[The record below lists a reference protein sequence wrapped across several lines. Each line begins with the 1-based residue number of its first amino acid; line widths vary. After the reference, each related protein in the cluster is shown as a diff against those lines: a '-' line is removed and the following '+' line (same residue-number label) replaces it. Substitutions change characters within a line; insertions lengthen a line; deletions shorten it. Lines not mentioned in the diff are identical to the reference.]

1 MNPIS
6 TAHDVSNNLADSA
19 AASADAAIRSTQR
32 LANQALDGM
41 ASTVSDLRAEAAPMI
56 RAATD
61 KVSALTQ
68 RGVDTVRQGSQQLV
82 DSAHQASARTRDYV
96 QHEPVKALLM
106 AAATGAALMALLSM
120 VQRSRSSN

>member
-1 MNPIS
+1 MNPTNTAQDLS
-6 TAHDVSNNLADSA
+6 TNLADST
-19 AASADAAIRSTQR
+19 AASAESAIRSTQR
-32 LANQALDGM
+32 IANQALDGM
-41 ASTVSDLRAEAAPMI
+41 VGTVSDLRAEAAPI
-56 RAATD
+56 VRAATD

-68 RGVDTVRQGSQQLV
+68 LSIDTVRQSSQQLV

-120 VQRSRSSN
+120 VQRSRSSD

>member
-1 MNPIS
+1 MNPIN
-6 TAHDVSNNLADSA
+6 TAHDVSNTLADSA

-32 LANQALDGM
+32 MANQALDGM
-41 ASTVSDLRAEAAPMI
+41 AGTVSDLRAEAAPMI

-82 DSAHQASARTRDYV
+82 DGAHEASARTRDYV

>member
-1 MNPIS
+1 MNPTNTS
-6 TAHDVSNNLADSA
+6 QDLSNNLADSA

-32 LANQALDGM
+32 MANQALDGM
-41 ASTVSDLRAEAAPMI
+41 ASTVSGLRADAAPMI

-61 KVSALTQ
+61 RVSALTQ
-68 RGVDTVRQGSQQLV
+68 RGVDTVRHGSQQLV
-82 DSAHQASARTRDYV
+82 DGAHQASARTRDYV

>member
-1 MNPIS
+1 MNPINTS
-6 TAHDVSNNLADSA
+6 QDLSNNLADSA

-32 LANQALDGM
+32 MANQALDGM
-41 ASTVSDLRAEAAPMI
+41 ASTVSDLRTEAAPMI

-61 KVSALTQ
+61 RVSALTQ
-68 RGVDTVRQGSQQLV
+68 RGVDTVRHGSQQLV
-82 DSAHQASARTRDYV
+82 DGAHQASARTRDYV

>member
-1 MNPIS
+1 MNPTNTS
-6 TAHDVSNNLADSA
+6 QDLSNHLADSA

-32 LANQALDGM
+32 MANQALDGM
-41 ASTVSDLRAEAAPMI
+41 ASTVSDLRADAAPMI

-61 KVSALTQ
+61 RVNALTQ
-68 RGVDTVRQGSQQLV
+68 RGVDTVRHGSQQLV
-82 DSAHQASARTRDYV
+82 DGAHQASARTRDYV

>member
-41 ASTVSDLRAEAAPMI
+41 AGTVSELRAEAAPMI

-68 RGVDTVRQGSQQLV
+68 RGVDTVRHGSQQLV

>member
-1 MNPIS
+1 MNPIN

-41 ASTVSDLRAEAAPMI
+41 AGTVSDLRAEAAPMI

-68 RGVDTVRQGSQQLV
+68 RGVDTARSGFG
-82 DSAHQASARTRDYV
+82 DRDKPASNRR
-96 QHEPVKALLM
+96 
-106 AAATGAALMALLSM
+106 
-120 VQRSRSSN
+120 

>member
-1 MNPIS
+1 MNPINTS
-6 TAHDVSNNLADSA
+6 QDLSNNLADSA

-32 LANQALDGM
+32 MANQALDGM
-41 ASTVSDLRAEAAPMI
+41 ASTVSDLRADAAPMI

-61 KVSALTQ
+61 RVSALTQ
-68 RGVDTVRQGSQQLV
+68 RGVDTVRHGSQQLV
-82 DSAHQASARTRDYV
+82 DGAHQASARTRDYV

>member
-1 MNPIS
+1 MNPINTS
-6 TAHDVSNNLADSA
+6 QDLSNNLADSA

-32 LANQALDGM
+32 MANQALDGM

-61 KVSALTQ
+61 RVSALTQ
-68 RGVDTVRQGSQQLV
+68 RGVDTVRHGSQQLV
-82 DSAHQASARTRDYV
+82 DGAHQASARTRDYV

>member
-1 MNPIS
+1 MNPTS
-6 TAHDVSNNLADSA
+6 TANDVSNNLADSA
-19 AASADAAIRSTQR
+19 AASAEAAIRSTQR

-41 ASTVSDLRAEAAPMI
+41 AGTVSDLRAEAVPMI

-68 RGVDTVRQGSQQLV
+68 RGVDTVRQGSQQIV
-82 DSAHQASARTRDYV
+82 DSAYEASARTRDYV

>member
-1 MNPIS
+1 MNPTNTAQDLS
-6 TAHDVSNNLADSA
+6 TNLADSA
-19 AASADAAIRSTQR
+19 AASAESAIRSTQR
-32 LANQALDGM
+32 IANQALDGM
-41 ASTVSDLRAEAAPMI
+41 VGTVSYLRAEAAPI
-56 RAATD
+56 VRAATD

-68 RGVDTVRQGSQQLV
+68 LSIDTVRQSSQQLV

-120 VQRSRSSN
+120 VQRSRSSD

>member
-6 TAHDVSNNLADSA
+6 TAHDVSNNMADSA
-19 AASADAAIRSTQR
+19 AASAEAAIRSTQR

-41 ASTVSDLRAEAAPMI
+41 AGTVSDLRAEAVPMI

-82 DSAHQASARTRDYV
+82 DSAHEASARTRDYV

>member
-1 MNPIS
+1 MNPTNTAQDLS
-6 TAHDVSNNLADSA
+6 TNLADSA
-19 AASADAAIRSTQR
+19 AASAESAIRSTQR
-32 LANQALDGM
+32 IANQALDGM
-41 ASTVSDLRAEAAPMI
+41 VGTVSDLRAEAAPI
-56 RAATD
+56 VRAATD

-68 RGVDTVRQGSQQLV
+68 LSIDTVRQSSQQLV

-120 VQRSRSSN
+120 VQRSRSSD

>member
-1 MNPIS
+1 MNPTS

-41 ASTVSDLRAEAAPMI
+41 ASTVSDLRADAVPMI

-61 KVSALTQ
+61 KVSALTKQ
-68 RGVDTVRQGSQQLV
+68 GVDTVRQGSQQLV
-82 DSAHQASARTRDYV
+82 DSAQQATARTRDYV
-96 QHEPVKALLM
+96 QQDPVKALLI

>member
-6 TAHDVSNNLADSA
+6 TAHDASNNLADSA
-19 AASADAAIRSTQR
+19 AASADVAIRSTQR

-41 ASTVSDLRAEAAPMI
+41 AGSVSDLRAEAAPMI

-68 RGVDTVRQGSQQLV
+68 RGVDSVRQGSQQLV

-96 QHEPVKALLM
+96 QHEPVKALLI
-106 AAATGAALMALLSM
+106 AAATGAALMALLSL